1 MSYNPNAGGG
11 SVSDGS
17 VTSAKLGG
25 DITTAGKALLT
36 AANASAQRT
45 ELGLGTAATSAT
57 GDFAAA
63 SHTHSIA
70 NVTGLQTALDGK
82 QASGSYA
89 ASTHTHSASDIA
101 SGTIATARLGS
112 GTADNTTYLRGDG
125 TWATPAGG
133 SAPHWTTVTQ
143 TSDATVNNS
152 TTYQNSSLSFSV
164 AANTKYHFKG
174 AAFIDTG
181 ATADAKFQFTGP
193 ASPTVLR
200 IVTSSINAGAT
211 AYGNIRVETA
221 YNQSRALAGTGTNGA
236 YIEFE
241 GILHNGANAGS
252 LMFQWGANALE
263 AVNTILRAGSYIEY
277 SAI

>member
-1 MSYNPNAGGG
+1 MRRLYSYNPNAGGG
-11 SVSDGS
+11 SVADGS

-25 DITTAGKALLT
+25 DVTSHGKALLT
-36 AANASAQRT
+36 AASPAAQR
-45 ELGLGTAATSAT
+45 EALGITL
-57 GDFAAA
+57 
-63 SHTHSIA
+63 
-70 NVTGLQTALDGK
+70 
-82 QASGSYA
+82 
-89 ASTHTHSASDIA
+89 
-101 SGTIATARLGS
+101 
-112 GTADNTTYLRGDG
+112 
-125 TWATPAGG
+125 
-133 SAPHWTTVTQ
+133 PHWTTVVQ

-152 TTYQNSSLSFSV
+152 TTFQNSSLTFSV

-174 AAFIDTG
+174 VAFIDTG

-200 IVTSSINAGAT
+200 IRTESINAGAT

-221 YNQSRALAGTGTNGA
+221 YSQARSLAGTGTTGA
-236 YIEFE
+236 YVEFE